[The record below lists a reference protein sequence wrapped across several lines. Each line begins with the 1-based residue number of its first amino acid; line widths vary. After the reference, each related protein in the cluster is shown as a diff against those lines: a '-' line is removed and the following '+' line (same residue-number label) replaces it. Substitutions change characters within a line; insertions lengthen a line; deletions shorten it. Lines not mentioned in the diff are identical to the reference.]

1 MAGLTEYKNRVAVVA
16 GASSGIGAELARQ
29 LARKGMRVAL
39 VARRAE
45 RLDKVAAEI
54 GRVGGSASVYPCDV
68 ADRASVE
75 SCGRA
80 VREAFGRIDL
90 LVNCAGYARHVLFKD
105 HDTEDIQAMMQTNY
119 MGTVHWIKQAL
130 PVMREQGAGWIVN
143 FSSFAG
149 LVAQP
154 DEAAY
159 TATKFALTG
168 LSDALVWE
176 FRPLGIHVMCVYPV
190 LVETEMFTAG
200 ILERMPPG
208 AGKRFMRP
216 ERFVAET
223 LKALERGDHHAV
235 IPRGYRWV
243 GVLKALFPGLLG
255 RKIGAV
261 RLGALP
267 DVLDRDPGPKVGPG

>member
-1 MAGLTEYKNRVAVVA
+1 MAGLTEYRNKAAVVT

-39 VARRAE
+39 VARRRE
-45 RLDKVAAEI
+45 CLDLLAAEI
-54 GRVGGSASVYPCDV
+54 ARAGGLASVHPCDV

-105 HDTEDIQAMMQTNY
+105 HDTEDIQRMMQTNY

-154 DEAAY
+154 DESAY
-159 TATKFALTG
+159 TATKFAMTG

-176 FRPLGIHVMCVYPV
+176 LEPLGIHVMCVYPV
-190 LVETEMFTAG
+190 LVETGMFTAE
-200 ILERMPPG
+200 IVERMPRG
-208 AGKRFMRP
+208 AGKRFMKP
-216 ERFVAET
+216 ERFAVET
-223 LKALERGDHHAV
+223 LKALARGDHHAV

-243 GVLKALFPGLLG
+243 GILKALFPGFMG

-267 DVLDRDPGPKVGPG
+267 DVLD